1 MKIPVGKC
9 SIKSRKIEGDSAIE
23 DFLKVLSREKT
34 GYMTI
39 TLKGRTGMEE
49 GIFIIE
55 NGKVIG
61 AHYDYLNYESDYV
74 AEKALKRCL
83 NALNAD
89 QGIYEVYTVS
99 GEQCELMK
107 VFNEDFLLLES
118 RDKDR
123 IDASIP
129 MSFSYE
135 YEENEV
141 EEAEE
146 TRKEILKEYNI
157 PDFEARTEEEKAREL
172 EKRLR
177 SGESSAEEV
186 EEKMN
191 EYLEEK

>member
-9 SIKSRKIEGDSAIE
+9 SIKNRKIEGDSAIQ
-23 DFLKVLSREKT
+23 DLLQVLSKEKT

-49 GIFIIE
+49 GIVVIE
-55 NGKVIG
+55 KGRVIG

-83 NALNAD
+83 NALDAE
-89 QGIYEVYTVS
+89 QGIYEIYTVS

-107 VFNEDFLLLES
+107 VFNEDFLLLEPRS
-118 RDKDR
+118 KERT
-123 IDASIP
+123 DASIP

-141 EEAEE
+141 EEAEK
-146 TRKEILKEYNI
+146 TREEILKQYNI
-157 PDFEARTEEEKAREL
+157 PDFEAKTEEEKAIEFKKKL
-172 EKRLR
+172 T
-177 SGESSAEEV
+177 SGEQSAEKV
-186 EEKMN
+186 EKKMN